1 MQIVLSNAD
10 NLKMKEEKIRESID
24 HFLQWKRQNGYFS
37 YDQYDFWNTKYGI
50 WSKKLYY
57 RNKKLGALFVAPV
70 FVTELLLPSARK
82 LFVTKKRFPIA
93 DAHFIMGHL
102 NLYQIT
108 NNENHLKEAEDIAS
122 ELLKIS
128 IPGFSGEC
136 WGYPFEWMTTRG
148 LWKSGTPLMT
158 TTVYCF
164 EAFLNLYDVTK
175 KSNYLEI
182 ANSILQFTLRDI
194 KDHRID
200 NNTAVS
206 SYSPFDNS
214 QIINSNAYRSF
225 VLVEGYHRFNNDEAL
240 EKARLNINFILKS
253 QREDGSWLYAIN
265 DERDNFVDNFHTC
278 FVLKNLLK
286 VNAILKDEAISK
298 AIKRGFEFY
307 KVNLLN
313 KDYSPKPFSKLSRVN
328 IVKKELYDFAEGISL
343 CLQMQHFDNKAREI
357 AEKLLTEV
365 IKRYQ
370 KKDGSFYT
378 RINIL
383 NIPNKI
389 SYLRWSQSQLFYSL
403 SNYLLNN
410 KKPN

>member
-1 MQIVLSNAD
+1 
-10 NLKMKEEKIRESID
+10 
-24 HFLQWKRQNGYFS
+24 
-37 YDQYDFWNTKYGI
+37 
-50 WSKKLYY
+50 
-57 RNKKLGALFVAPV
+57 
-70 FVTELLLPSARK
+70 
-82 LFVTKKRFPIA
+82 
-93 DAHFIMGHL
+93 
-102 NLYQIT
+102 
-108 NNENHLKEAEDIAS
+108 
-122 ELLKIS
+122 
-128 IPGFSGEC
+128 
-136 WGYPFEWMTTRG
+136 
-148 LWKSGTPLMT
+148 
-158 TTVYCF
+158 
-164 EAFLNLYDVTK
+164 VTK
-175 KSNYLEI
+175 KSKYLEI

-225 VLVEGYHRFNNDEAL
+225 VLVEGYHRFNNEEAL
-240 EKARLNINFILKS
+240 EKALLNINFILKS